1 LVLAGLWLLG
11 PAFLAYQHDP
21 YWTVVVW
28 ALAGA
33 IAYMWRAR
41 HWLAQSFVARMEQNP
56 VWIAVLIAG
65 FMLITVEST
74 AIESAIY
81 FVAVATR

>member
-1 LVLAGLWLLG
+1 VLLAGVWLLG

-28 ALAGA
+28 AHIGA
-33 IAYMWRAR
+33 VAYIWRIR
-41 HWLAQSFVARMEQNP
+41 HGLAQSFVTKMERNP
-56 VWIAVLIAG
+56 VWIAVLIG
-65 FMLITVEST
+65 VFLIITVEST

-81 FVAVATR
+81 FVAIAAS